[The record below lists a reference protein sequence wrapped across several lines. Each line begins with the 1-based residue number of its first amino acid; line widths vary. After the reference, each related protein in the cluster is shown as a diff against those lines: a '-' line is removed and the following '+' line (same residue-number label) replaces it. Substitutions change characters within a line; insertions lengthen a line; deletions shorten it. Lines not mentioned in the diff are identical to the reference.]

1 VSIALAPETGSQLA
15 LLLIE
20 WPSGWPIW
28 ETSGARIRVQALGV
42 SLFVPGQK
50 NAAAATIPGPHI
62 GNSLLRVLN
71 LQGGTGKL
79 GSRPPP
85 S

>member
-1 VSIALAPETGSQLA
+1 VSTALAPETGNQLA

-50 NAAAATIPGPHI
+50 KGMPPQQPFLRGILAT
-62 GNSLLRVLN
+62 
-71 LQGGTGKL
+71 
-79 GSRPPP
+79 P